1 MHLIAGVVLIKL
13 KTCYKAKL
21 QPYSLVT
28 VRSRA
33 TVSILCQGARFSCL
47 PWWRAAG
54 EAEESLSVPSS
65 DNLGSPFEF
74 NSKTSNKK
82 HAPSMSMTCCTRAYE
97 NTSRGEG
104 AQSISYGI
112 NCIKTPGPCIRF

>member
-1 MHLIAGVVLIKL
+1 MSGGV
-13 KTCYKAKL
+13 
-21 QPYSLVT
+21 
-28 VRSRA
+28 
-33 TVSILCQGARFSCL
+33 GFSCL

-104 AQSISYGI
+104 AQSISCQLIVSKRQGLASDL
-112 NCIKTPGPCIRF
+112 NFV